1 MSGAVGVRQPAF
13 DQMVAQF
20 SAACGLVEQCAQAL
34 QWELSQAQ
42 LPVAPAVGLRSMVG
56 RMRVEANDLRRR
68 QAILHH
74 LQATTAYVPQW
85 TPMGT
90 LWDLPDDISALQAGM
105 DGGKAAELAKKAAQ
119 GDTQALSQLQ
129 KYGFEAGDPNFAKAL
144 LLGLG
149 AKGVIELPASLA
161 KKLKSDVV
169 SGDAD
174 KVSTDRKLIV
184 STLKM
189 LSKALA
195 VGTAPRTMDPDSDFM
210 HQLKAEGRAEHRFPG
225 GGGTYKGYQSLST
238 VLAMSDGHPPFSPQ
252 FMRTIGRDMIDF
264 DRTGPK
270 LKAQPVLPGMPYA
283 PPTSTD
289 PLPDLGGL
297 LHLGWLLT
305 PAEYAPAA
313 EQGKNPL
320 DRPTDYLNG
329 LMKAAAFSKE
339 ASQALLKDN
348 LGYLLH
354 DRREKWARTDHGTTL
369 GLAMKVAMSDHD
381 AHSMALFAEARKV
394 LGKDIRA
401 NVKAEGGK
409 LKVMDLGQFEQLSG
423 LRYSLGL
430 IVGSHLED
438 MDTSFAAKDSAARD
452 YDALLAYVVLD
463 NDTFWALA
471 NSQIARTRMGLD
483 NQYSSGS
490 GSDETLAQ
498 HMGML
503 GHIFALRQEMLGA
516 VGEQYKKQ
524 SEANGELIKELVGTG
539 IGYLPIPY
547 ANLFGKGVK
556 EVYEEGVNYGYG
568 KAGDWLAQKAQSLL
582 ADKKPKNELPPF
594 EDDQAAGNDLVYQML
609 RSTMV
614 AHIAQFP
621 GVGGRELKNQSFMKK
636 PPEQWGDPEKDDFA
650 KYCRKHNI
658 PLVSSADRAKLSMNN
673 AHGDAVS
680 NFADHKE

>member
-1 MSGAVGVRQPAF
+1 MSGAVGVKQPAF
-13 DQMVAQF
+13 DQMVARF
-20 SAACGLVEQCAQAL
+20 TAACGQVEQCAQAL

-42 LPVAPAVGLRSMVG
+42 LPVGPATRLRGMAG
-56 RMRVEANDLRRR
+56 RMRAEASDLRRR
-68 QAILHH
+68 QAILQH

-85 TPMGT
+85 TPTGT
-90 LWDLPDDISALQAGM
+90 LWDLPDDIRALQAGM

-119 GDTQALSQLQ
+119 GDAKALSQLQ
-129 KYGFEAGDPNFAKAL
+129 KYGAQAGDPNFAKAL

-169 SGDAD
+169 AGDGD
-174 KVSTDRKLIV
+174 KASTDRTLIV
-184 STLKM
+184 GTLTM

-195 VGTAPRTMDPDSDFM
+195 VGTGPRGLDPDSVFM

-225 GGGTYKGYQSLST
+225 GGGTYRGYQSLST
-238 VLAMSDGHPPFSPQ
+238 VLGMSDGHPPFSPQ

-264 DRTGPK
+264 DRTRPG
-270 LKAQPVLPGMPYA
+270 LKPQPIVPGRPYE

-305 PAEYAPAA
+305 PAKYAPAQ
-313 EQGKNPL
+313 QGNGL

-339 ASQALLKDN
+339 ASQALLKNN

-369 GLAMKVAMSDHD
+369 GLAMKAAMSDHD
-381 AHSMALFAEARKV
+381 KESMSLFAEARKV

-401 NVKAEGGK
+401 NVKADGGK
-409 LKVMDLGQFEQLSG
+409 LKVLNLGQLEQLSG

-430 IVGSHLED
+430 IMGSHLED
-438 MDTSFAAKDSAARD
+438 IDTSFAGKNSAAAD
-452 YDALLAYVVLD
+452 YDALLAYVALD
-463 NDTFWALA
+463 NEAFWALA
-471 NSQIARTRMGLD
+471 NNQIARTRMGLD
-483 NQYSSGS
+483 AQYSSGR
-490 GSDETLAQ
+490 GADEMLAQ
-498 HMGML
+498 RMGML
-503 GHIFALRQEMLGA
+503 GHLFALRQEMLGA

-524 SEANGELIKELVGTG
+524 SDAKGELIKELVGTG

-556 EVYEEGVNYGYG
+556 EIYEEGVNYGYG
-568 KAGDWLAQKAQSLL
+568 KAGDWLTQQAQKILE
-582 ADKKPKNELPPF
+582 DKKLKNQPLPPF
-594 EDDQAAGNDLVYQML
+594 ENDQAAGDELVYQML

-614 AHIAQFP
+614 THIAQFP
-621 GVGGRELKNQSFMKK
+621 GVDNRELKHQSFMKK

-650 KYCRKHNI
+650 KYCRDHNI
-658 PLVSSADRAKLSMNN
+658 PMETSADKAKLSMNN
-673 AHGDAVS
+673 AHRDAV
-680 NFADHKE
+680 NHFADPKE